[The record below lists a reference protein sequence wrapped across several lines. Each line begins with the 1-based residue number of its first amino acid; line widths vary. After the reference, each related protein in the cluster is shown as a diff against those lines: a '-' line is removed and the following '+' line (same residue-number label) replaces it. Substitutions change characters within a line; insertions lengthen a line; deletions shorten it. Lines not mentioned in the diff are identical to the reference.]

1 MPLILATRTKREQLL
16 DAYKIAALLRGGNL
30 PEAYLYPA
38 AMRATWDLLRRYH
51 QLETKSTTA
60 KSFGIS

>member
-1 MPLILATRTKREQLL
+1 MPLILAARTKREQPL
-16 DAYKIAALLRGGNL
+16 DAYKIAALLRGDNL
-30 PEAYLYPA
+30 PEYYLYPA

-51 QLETKSTTA
+51 QLETKSSIV